1 MWRRGRKLGRERE
14 REREGNITHCIC
26 LSGEGQFGKVYE
38 CINLDK
44 GEVHAVKMV
53 T

>member
-1 MWRRGRKLGRERE
+1 MWRRGRKLGTERE
-14 REREGNITHCIC
+14 RKRGKCYIVVF

-53 T
+53 K